1 MQDPCRP
8 CKSQR
13 LRLQLSPN
21 SVKAAAV
28 LNTTIGL
35 PELFGSP
42 ICVSARPQLTAY
54 RGKLLSGDPQ
64 ERGTP
69 VHAAS
74 FLRKREIVLESELLA
89 RKRDLRLIL
98 VHEIFHFVWLR
109 LGNPKR
115 REFRALLER
124 ELKAGA
130 RGELGES
137 AEVHKLAL
145 RQNVTSDGARLEYV
159 CESFCDTAAWLYAGI
174 KHSSNWTLASR
185 WQRKRRQWFEDVF
198 AGPRGC

>member
-1 MQDPCRP
+1 M
-8 CKSQR
+8 
-13 LRLQLSPN
+13 
-21 SVKAAAV
+21 
-28 LNTTIGL
+28 
-35 PELFGSP
+35 
-42 ICVSARPQLTAY
+42 
-54 RGKLLSGDPQ
+54 LSGDPQ

-109 LGNPKR
+109 LGNGKR
-115 REFRALLER
+115 RQFRALLEQ

-137 AEVHKLAL
+137 AEVHKLAI
-145 RQNVTSDGARLEYV
+145 RHNPNGWRDYV
-159 CESFCDTAAWLYAGI
+159 CESFCDSGAWLYAGI